1 MKLLVGLM
9 LIISFTG
16 DVFAQQRN
24 LPTEIK
30 AVTVYS
36 DRAEI
41 RRSGEIYLNPGDYEF
56 AIKDLPTSLNDQSL
70 RVSGSGTASAKITDI
85 KIEMEYID
93 TLPANKL
100 KDLQEQ
106 LKALNAE
113 ERIYSDRQ
121 SLLSKEKDFLDQ
133 IKTNATNSS
142 SSKDSPRPTLEE
154 WTKLFVFY
162 DGNFEK
168 INEEIRSLEKKKA
181 DLSVR
186 KNNLQTQINQLSGYG
201 KLSKKKAL
209 LNVSV
214 AKAGN
219 MNFDLMYVI
228 GGAKWY
234 PVYDIR
240 VSPDD
245 KTVELVYYAM
255 ISQKTGEDWKD
266 VQLSISTAR
275 PNISGT
281 MPALSAWYLNVYT
294 PPYYSD
300 DMSALGGLSVRGGR
314 ATGAGSPA
322 YAKKA
327 ERSTDGGGE
336 SGEIVEEKVVL
347 EAETATV
354 QTRSTSVVFNVKKT
368 STIPTDN
375 YDHKVTLS
383 IESLKSDFA
392 YSSTPK
398 LSAMAYLKGTIEN
411 LTDVP
416 FLAGSA
422 NVFFG
427 SNFVGTTY
435 INTVIPTEKFDVFL
449 GIDEGIRVKR
459 EQVKDYKAEKGLLSK
474 STKKT
479 FEYKITIES
488 FKKNDEEIVIQDQF
502 PISQDERIKVEAVLP
517 EFEGKDKNTA
527 LHPNGVIEKKGNGV
541 VEWKLK
547 IKPKEKIELRIKYNV
562 EYPRELQVDGL

>member
-1 MKLLVGLM
+1 MKHVIGLLFIVA
-9 LIISFTG
+9 FTCT
-16 DVFAQQRN
+16 VHAQQKN
-24 LPTEIK
+24 LATDIK

-56 AIKDLPTSLNDQSL
+56 VIKDLPVSINDQSI

-85 KIEMEYID
+85 KIETEYID
-93 TLPANKL
+93 TLPANRL

-106 LKALNAE
+106 LKTLIAE
-113 ERIYSDRQ
+113 ERVYSDRQ
-121 SLLSKEKDFLDQ
+121 TLLSKEKDFLDL

-142 SSKDSPRPTLEE
+142 TSKESPRPSLEE

-168 INEEIRSLEKKKA
+168 INDEIRSLDKKKS
-181 DLSVR
+181 DLANR
-186 KNNLQTQINQLSGYG
+186 KSNLQNQINQLSSYG
-201 KLSKKKAL
+201 KLSKKKAI

-234 PVYDIR
+234 PVYDVR
-240 VSPDD
+240 VSPED

-255 ISQKTGEDWKD
+255 ISQRTGEDWKD
-266 VQLSISTAR
+266 VNLSISTAR

-281 MPALSAWYLNVYT
+281 MPSLSAWYLSVYA
-294 PPYYSD
+294 PQYYSD
-300 DMSALGGLSVRGGR
+300 DMSSLGAMKSG
-314 ATGAGSPA
+314 AAMGAGAPV
-322 YAKKA
+322 YAK
-327 ERSTDGGGE
+327 RSAKNKESDGEAGE
-336 SGEIVEEKVVL
+336 VEEAAVML

-354 QTRSTSVVFNVKKT
+354 QTRSTSVVFNVKKS
-368 STIPTDN
+368 STIPSDN
-375 YDHKVTLS
+375 FDHKVTLS

-392 YSSTPK
+392 YSTTPK
-398 LSAMAYLKGTIEN
+398 LAELAYLKGTIEN

-422 NVFFG
+422 NIFFG

-435 INTVIPTEKFDVFL
+435 INTVIPTEKFSVFL

-488 FKKNDEEIVIQDQF
+488 FKKTDEDIVIQDQF

-517 EFEGKDKNTA
+517 EFDSKEKYTA
-527 LHPNGVIEKKGNGV
+527 SHPNGIIEKKGNGV
-541 VEWKLK
+541 VEWRLK

-562 EYPRELQVDGL
+562 EYPRELQIDGL

>member
-1 MKLLVGLM
+1 MKHVIGLLFIVA
-9 LIISFTG
+9 FTCT
-16 DVFAQQRN
+16 VHAQQKN
-24 LPTEIK
+24 LATDIK

-41 RRSGEIYLNPGDYEF
+41 RRSGEIYLNAGDYEF
-56 AIKDLPTSLNDQSL
+56 VIKDLPVSINDQSI

-85 KIEMEYID
+85 KIETEYID
-93 TLPANKL
+93 TLPANRL

-106 LKALNAE
+106 LKTLIAE
-113 ERIYSDRQ
+113 ERVYSDRQ
-121 SLLSKEKDFLDQ
+121 TLLSKEKDFLDL

-142 SSKDSPRPTLEE
+142 TSKESPRPSLEE

-168 INEEIRSLEKKKA
+168 INDEIRSLDKKKS
-181 DLSVR
+181 DLANR
-186 KNNLQTQINQLSGYG
+186 KSNLQNQINQLSSYG
-201 KLSKKKAL
+201 KLSKKKAI

-234 PVYDIR
+234 PVYDVR
-240 VSPDD
+240 VSPED

-255 ISQKTGEDWKD
+255 ISQRTGEDWKD
-266 VQLSISTAR
+266 VNLSISTAR

-281 MPALSAWYLNVYT
+281 MPSLSAWYLSVYA
-294 PPYYSD
+294 PQYYSD
-300 DMSALGGLSVRGGR
+300 DMSSLGAMKSG
-314 ATGAGSPA
+314 AAMGAGAPV
-322 YAKKA
+322 YAK
-327 ERSTDGGGE
+327 RSAKNKESDGEAGE
-336 SGEIVEEKVVL
+336 VEEAAVML

-354 QTRSTSVVFNVKKT
+354 QTRSTSVVFNVKKS
-368 STIPTDN
+368 STIPSDN
-375 YDHKVTLS
+375 FDHKVTLS

-392 YSSTPK
+392 YSTTPK
-398 LSAMAYLKGTIEN
+398 LAELAYLKGTIEN

-422 NVFFG
+422 NIFFG

-435 INTVIPTEKFDVFL
+435 INTVIPTEKFSVFL

-488 FKKNDEEIVIQDQF
+488 FKKTDEDIVIQDQF

-517 EFEGKDKNTA
+517 EFDSKEKYTA
-527 LHPNGVIEKKGNGV
+527 NHPNGIIEKKGNGV
-541 VEWKLK
+541 VEWRLK

-562 EYPRELQVDGL
+562 EYPRELQIDGL

>member
-1 MKLLVGLM
+1 MKYLIGFLLIV
-9 LIISFTG
+9 
-16 DVFAQQRN
+16 VFIGSVQPQQRN
-24 LPTEIK
+24 LATDIK
-30 AVTVYS
+30 AVTLYS

-41 RRSGEIYLNPGDYEF
+41 KRSGEIYLNPGDYEF
-56 AIKDLPTSLNDQSL
+56 VIKDLPVSINDQSI

-85 KIEMEYID
+85 KIETEYID
-93 TLPANKL
+93 TLPANRL

-106 LKALNAE
+106 LKTLIAE
-113 ERIYSDRQ
+113 ERVYSDRQ
-121 SLLSKEKDFLDQ
+121 TLLSKEKDFLDL
-133 IKTNATNSS
+133 IKTNATNSTT
-142 SSKDSPRPTLEE
+142 SKESPRPSLEE

-168 INEEIRSLEKKKA
+168 INDEIRSLDKKKS
-181 DLSVR
+181 DLANR
-186 KNNLQTQINQLSGYG
+186 KSNLQNQINQLSSYG
-201 KLSKKKAL
+201 KLSKKKAI

-234 PVYDIR
+234 PVYDVR
-240 VSPDD
+240 VSPED

-255 ISQKTGEDWKD
+255 ISQRTGEDWKD
-266 VQLSISTAR
+266 VSLSISTAR

-281 MPALSAWYLNVYT
+281 MPALSAWYLSVYA
-294 PPYYSD
+294 PQYYSD
-300 DMSALGGLSVRGGR
+300 DMSSLGAMKSG
-314 ATGAGSPA
+314 AAMGAGAPV
-322 YAKKA
+322 YAK
-327 ERSTDGGGE
+327 RSAKNKESDGEAGE
-336 SGEIVEEKVVL
+336 VEEAAVML

-354 QTRSTSVVFNVKKT
+354 QTRSTSVVFNVKKS
-368 STIPTDN
+368 STIPSDN
-375 YDHKVTLS
+375 FDHKVTLS

-392 YSSTPK
+392 YSTTPK
-398 LSAMAYLKGTIEN
+398 LAELAYLKGTIEN

-422 NVFFG
+422 NIFFG

-435 INTVIPTEKFDVFL
+435 INTVIPTEKFSVFL

-488 FKKNDEEIVIQDQF
+488 FKKTDEDIVIQDQF

-517 EFEGKDKNTA
+517 EFEGKDKYTA
-527 LHPNGVIEKKGNGV
+527 SHPNGIIEKKGNGV
-541 VEWKLK
+541 VEWRLK

-562 EYPRELQVDGL
+562 EYPKELQIDGL

>member
-1 MKLLVGLM
+1 MRNILVILLLAFVLGNAY
-9 LIISFTG
+9 G
-16 DVFAQQRN
+16 QQRN
-24 LPTEIK
+24 LGTEIK

-41 RRSGEIYLNPGDYEF
+41 KRSGEIFLNPGDYEF
-56 AIKDLPTSLNDQSL
+56 TIKDLPSSLNDQSL

-100 KDLQEQ
+100 KDLQDQ

-113 ERIYSDRQ
+113 EKVYSDRQ

-133 IKTNATNSS
+133 IKANATNTG
-142 SSKDSPRPTLEE
+142 SSKDSPRPSLEE

-168 INEEIRSLEKKKA
+168 INEEIRTLEKKKA
-181 DLSVR
+181 DLSTR

-201 KLSKKKAL
+201 KLSKKKAI

-234 PVYDIR
+234 PVYDVR
-240 VSPDD
+240 VSPED

-266 VQLSISTAR
+266 INLSISTAK

-281 MPALSAWYLNVYT
+281 MPALSSWYLSVYT
-294 PPYYSD
+294 PPPYYSG
-300 DMSALGGLSVRGGR
+300 DMSALGAMKSTFGM
-314 ATGAGSPA
+314 GAGAPA

-327 ERSTDGGGE
+327 ERSKADAGE
-336 SGEIVEEKVVL
+336 GEAMEEAVML
-347 EAETATV
+347 EAETAAV
-354 QTRSTSVVFNVKKT
+354 QTRSTSVVFNVKKPA
-368 STIPTDN
+368 SIPTDN

-392 YSSTPK
+392 YSTTPK
-398 LSAMAYLKGTIEN
+398 LSPMAYLKGTIEN

-435 INTVIPTEKFDVFL
+435 INTVIPTEKFGVFL

-459 EQVKDYKAEKGLLSK
+459 EQVKDYKAEKGIFGK

-488 FKKNDEEIVIQDQF
+488 FKKSEEDIVIQDQF
-502 PISQDERIKVEAVLP
+502 PISQDERIKVEALLP
-517 EFEGKDKNTA
+517 EFDNKEKNTA
-527 LHPNGVIEKKGNGV
+527 THSNGMIEKKGNGV
-541 VEWKLK
+541 VEWRLK
-547 IKPKEKIELRIKYNV
+547 IKPKEKLELRIKYNV
-562 EYPRELQVDGL
+562 EYPKELQIEGL

>member
-1 MKLLVGLM
+1 MKHVIGLLFIVA
-9 LIISFTG
+9 FTCT
-16 DVFAQQRN
+16 VHAQQKN
-24 LPTEIK
+24 LATDIK

-41 RRSGEIYLNPGDYEF
+41 RRSGEIYLNAGDYEF
-56 AIKDLPTSLNDQSL
+56 VIKDLPVSINDQSI

-85 KIEMEYID
+85 KIETEYID
-93 TLPANKL
+93 TLPANRL

-106 LKALNAE
+106 LKTLIAE
-113 ERIYSDRQ
+113 ERVYSDRQ
-121 SLLSKEKDFLDQ
+121 TLLSKEKDFLDL

-142 SSKDSPRPTLEE
+142 TSKESPRPSLEE

-168 INEEIRSLEKKKA
+168 INDEIRSLDKKKS
-181 DLSVR
+181 DLANR
-186 KNNLQTQINQLSGYG
+186 KSNLQNQINQLSSYG
-201 KLSKKKAL
+201 KLSKKKAI

-234 PVYDIR
+234 PVYDVR
-240 VSPDD
+240 VSPED

-255 ISQKTGEDWKD
+255 ISQRTGEDWKD
-266 VQLSISTAR
+266 VNLSISTAR

-281 MPALSAWYLNVYT
+281 MPSLSAWYLSVYA
-294 PPYYSD
+294 PQYYSD
-300 DMSALGGLSVRGGR
+300 DMSSLGAIKSG
-314 ATGAGSPA
+314 AAMGAGAPV
-322 YAKKA
+322 YAK
-327 ERSTDGGGE
+327 RSAKNKESDGEAGE
-336 SGEIVEEKVVL
+336 VEEAAVML

-354 QTRSTSVVFNVKKT
+354 QTRSTSVVFNVKKS
-368 STIPTDN
+368 STIPSDN
-375 YDHKVTLS
+375 FDHKVTLS

-392 YSSTPK
+392 YSTTPK
-398 LSAMAYLKGTIEN
+398 LAELAYLKGTIEN

-422 NVFFG
+422 NIFFG

-435 INTVIPTEKFDVFL
+435 INTVIPTEKFSVFL

-488 FKKNDEEIVIQDQF
+488 FKKTDEDIVIQDQF

-517 EFEGKDKNTA
+517 EFDSKEKYTA
-527 LHPNGVIEKKGNGV
+527 NHPNGIIEKKGNGV
-541 VEWKLK
+541 VEWRLK

-562 EYPRELQVDGL
+562 EYPRELQIDGL

>member
-1 MKLLVGLM
+1 MKHV
-9 LIISFTG
+9 ISFLLM
-16 DVFAQQRN
+16 VAFSCSIHAQQKN
-24 LPTEIK
+24 LATEIK
-30 AVTVYS
+30 AVTLYS

-41 RRSGEIYLNPGDYEF
+41 KRSGEIYLNAGDYEF
-56 AIKDLPTSLNDQSL
+56 VIKDLPVSINDQSI

-85 KIEMEYID
+85 KIETEYID
-93 TLPANKL
+93 TLPANRL

-106 LKALNAE
+106 LKTLVAE
-113 ERIYSDRQ
+113 EKVYSDRQ
-121 SLLSKEKDFLDQ
+121 TLLSKEKDFLDL

-142 SSKDSPRPTLEE
+142 TSKESPRPSLEE

-168 INEEIRSLEKKKA
+168 INDEVRSLDKKKS
-181 DLSVR
+181 DLANR
-186 KNNLQTQINQLSGYG
+186 KTNLQNQINQLSSYG
-201 KLSKKKAL
+201 KLSKKKAV

-234 PVYDIR
+234 PVYDVR
-240 VSPDD
+240 VSPED

-255 ISQKTGEDWKD
+255 ISQRTGEDWKD
-266 VQLSISTAR
+266 VNLSISTAR

-281 MPALSAWYLNVYT
+281 LPALSAWYLSVYA
-294 PPYYSD
+294 PQYYSD
-300 DMSALGGLSVRGGR
+300 EMSSLGAMKSG
-314 ATGAGSPA
+314 AAMGAGAPA
-322 YAKKA
+322 YAKRSAKNKESDA
-327 ERSTDGGGE
+327 EAGE
-336 SGEIVEEKVVL
+336 MEESVML

-354 QTRSTSVVFNVKKT
+354 QTRSTSVVFNVKKA
-368 STIPTDN
+368 STIPSDN
-375 YDHKVTLS
+375 FDHKVTLS

-392 YSSTPK
+392 YSTTPK
-398 LSAMAYLKGTIEN
+398 LAEFAFLKGTIEN

-416 FLAGSA
+416 FIAGSA
-422 NVFFG
+422 NIFFG

-435 INTVIPTEKFDVFL
+435 INTVIPTEKFSVFL

-459 EQVKDYKAEKGLLSK
+459 QQVKDYKEEKGLLSK

-479 FEYKITIES
+479 FEYKITLES
-488 FKKNDEEIVIQDQF
+488 FKKTDEDIVIQDQF

-517 EFEGKDKNTA
+517 EFEGKEKYTA
-527 LHPNGVIEKKGNGV
+527 SHPNGIIEKKGNGV
-541 VEWKLK
+541 VEWRLK

-562 EYPRELQVDGL
+562 EYPRELQIDGL

>member
-1 MKLLVGLM
+1 MKQLV
-9 LIISFTG
+9 SFTL
-16 DVFAQQRN
+16 VFFVFGYVHAQQKN
-24 LPTEIK
+24 LTTEIK

-41 RRSGEIYLNPGDYEF
+41 KRSGEVYLNPGDYEF
-56 AIKDLPTSLNDQSL
+56 VVKDLPVSLNDQSI
-70 RVSGSGTASAKITDI
+70 RISGSGSASAKITDI
-85 KIEMEYID
+85 KIETEYID
-93 TLPANKL
+93 TLPAHRL

-106 LKALNAE
+106 LKALIAE

-121 SLLSKEKDFLDQ
+121 SLLSKEKEFLDL
-133 IKTNATNSS
+133 IKNNATNQSIT
-142 SSKDSPRPTLEE
+142 KESPRPTLDE

-168 INEEIRSLEKKKA
+168 INDEIRSLEKKKA
-181 DLSVR
+181 DLTHR
-186 KNNLQTQINQLSGYG
+186 KNNLQNQISQLSSYG
-201 KLSKKKAL
+201 KLSKKRAI

-228 GGAKWY
+228 AGAKWY
-234 PVYDIR
+234 PVYDVR
-240 VSPDD
+240 VSPED

-255 ISQKTGEDWKD
+255 ISQRTGEDWKD
-266 VQLSISTAR
+266 VNLSISTAR

-281 MPALSAWYLNVYT
+281 MAALSAWYLNVYAP

-300 DMSALGGLSVRGGR
+300 DLSGLGAMKSG
-314 ATGAGSPA
+314 AAMGAGAPA
-322 YAKKA
+322 YAKKSKD
-327 ERSTDGGGE
+327 R
-336 SGEIVEEKVVL
+336 SGEAAAEMKEEESAIML

-354 QTRSTSVVFNVKKT
+354 QTQSTSVVFNVKKP
-368 STIPTDN
+368 SSIPSDN
-375 YDHKVTLS
+375 FDHKIS
-383 IESLKSDFA
+383 ISLESLKSEFA
-392 YSSTPK
+392 YSTTPK
-398 LSAMAYLKGTIEN
+398 LAQMAYLKGTIEN
-411 LTDVP
+411 VTDVP
-416 FLAGSA
+416 FLSGSA
-422 NVFFG
+422 NIFFG

-435 INTVIPTEKFDVFL
+435 INTVIPTEKFSVFL

-459 EQVKDYKAEKGLLSK
+459 EQIRDYKAEKGLLSK

-488 FKKNDEEIVIQDQF
+488 FKKTDEDIIIQDQF

-517 EFEGKDKNTA
+517 EFEGKDKYTA
-527 LHPNGVIEKKGNGV
+527 SHSNGVIEKKGNGI
-541 VEWKLK
+541 VEWRLK

-562 EYPRELQVDGL
+562 EFPRELQIDGL